1 MGVRNQRAD
10 EPPRGAIG
18 AMTTTATDA
27 DAGLAPTAAPAT
39 PPQQSTP
46 MLRTSRRSTGTVTLD
61 DVASHAGVSPQTV
74 SRSLRSPEL
83 VSAATLERV
92 LSSISATGYVLN
104 HAASNLASNRSKT
117 VAAVI
122 PVILASVFADS
133 LHGLEEVLSSAGYH
147 LFIGSTDYDTGH
159 EDEIVAALLGR
170 RPDGVFIVGTN
181 HSDRTRAMLAG
192 ANVPIVE
199 AWELTED
206 PIDSVVGFSNRAAI
220 RSLVEFVHAKG
231 YRHPTFAGSLRT
243 SDFRAVARRASFEAS
258 VADLYPGEAIRVLD
272 SGAPRVDYE
281 TGARLLH
288 ETLERHPETDVLM
301 FASDVFAAGAI
312 LECLRLGID
321 VPGRI
326 AITGFGDFDIARH
339 LVPPLTTVAVPT
351 RAIGTKAGELLL
363 QRMMPGP
370 RSAIEQAGRVVDLG
384 FTIMERASA

>member
-1 MGVRNQRAD
+1 MGVRDQRAD
-10 EPPRGAIG
+10 EPPRGPIASMTG
-18 AMTTTATDA
+18 AV
-27 DAGLAPTAAPAT
+27 APV
-39 PPQQSTP
+39 
-46 MLRTSRRSTGTVTLD
+46 RTSRRSTGTVTLD
-61 DVASHAGVSPQTV
+61 DVAVHAGVSPQTV

-83 VSAATLERV
+83 VSEATLQRV
-92 LSSISATGYVLN
+92 RASIAATGYVLN
-104 HAASNLASNRSKT
+104 AAASNLASNRSKT

-122 PVILASVFADS
+122 PVISASVFADS

-147 LFIGSTDYDTGH
+147 LFIGSTDYDPAH

-181 HSDRTRAMLAG
+181 HSERTRAMLAG

-199 AWELTED
+199 AWELTSD

-220 RSLVEFVHAKG
+220 RSLVEFVHDKG

-243 SDFRAVARRASFEAS
+243 GDFRAVARRASFETS
-258 VADLYPGEAIRVLD
+258 VAELFPGEPIRVLD
-272 SGAPRVDYE
+272 SGTPTVDFE
-281 TGARLLH
+281 TGARLLR
-288 ETLERHPETDVLM
+288 ETLQQHPETDVLM

-312 LECLRLGID
+312 LECLRSGID

-339 LVPPLTTVAVPT
+339 LVPPLTTVAVPN

-363 QRMMPGP
+363 QRMMPGMRTATEP
-370 RSAIEQAGRVVDLG
+370 ASRVVDLG
-384 FTIMERASA
+384 FTIIERASA